1 VGGCALLLAGAR
13 RAVHAGVAAAGRRA
27 EPWVQH
33 PKPQLAVE
41 LVGAAQRTG
50 IAFQA
55 VVADCF
61 YGDNPGF
68 TQALLAEEIPFVL
81 ALSLAGA
88 PGRPPRPPTP
98 QSRPLANSA
107 GAILG
112 RPGGGGG

>member
-27 EPWVQH
+27 EPGF
-33 PKPQLAVE
+33 KTRPQLAVE
-41 LVGAAQRTG
+41 LVGAAQRAG

-112 RPGGGGG
+112 RPGGGDG